1 MKKLLL
7 IIMFTIA
14 FGVNV
19 RGEDGVNVES
29 FNFYN
34 LEEEV
39 EAKTDL
45 SFNELLKDLL
55 EGKGIIDVLKERAV
69 DILKNEIFYNNR
81 YIKAI
86 IVISIISAV
95 INIAAGDI
103 KDKSVG
109 ELVSFIGQVMIIGL
123 AASSFKN
130 SVNLLQSSLSD
141 ITDIV
146 NSAVPFMIM
155 LLTAT
160 GKGASIAGGG
170 IMAIGTA
177 ITGAAINTV
186 IIPLLVISTIL
197 RIINILSKKQLLD
210 KLSDLFMRMTSLGL
224 KVCAYAFVF
233 LITIERISGGII
245 NKSLG
250 SSVKS
255 VIKMVPVV
263 GDVIGGVSD
272 AALGTIGAVSSGVG
286 IILMAVIIF
295 ASLVPL
301 FEIAA
306 AALLYK
312 FIAAFLEPVC
322 DKQTIEI
329 IDTVGESNFMILSA
343 LFTVSAMFVMAC
355 AIILCGVT

>member
-1 MKKLLL
+1 MKRLLL
-7 IIMFTIA
+7 IFLFTIA
-14 FGVNV
+14 FAVNV
-19 RGEDGVNVES
+19 RGEDEVSVES

-34 LEEEV
+34 LEDVV
-39 EAKTDL
+39 EDKTDL
-45 SFNELLKDLL
+45 SFNELLEDLL
-55 EGKGIIDVLKERAV
+55 DGKGIFNILKERAA

-95 INIAAGDI
+95 INIVGADI
-103 KDKSVG
+103 KDKSVS
-109 ELVSFIGQVMIIGL
+109 ELVSFIGQVMIIGI
-123 AASSFKN
+123 AAASFKN
-130 SVNLLQSSLSD
+130 SVNMLQRSISD

-146 NSAVPFMIM
+146 NSAIPFMIM
-155 LLTAT
+155 LLTAA

-170 IMAIGTA
+170 IMAIGTEM
-177 ITGAAINTV
+177 TGTAINTV
-186 IIPLLVISTIL
+186 IVPVLVIATLL

-210 KLSDLFMRMTSLGL
+210 KLSDLFMRITSLGL
-224 KVCAYAFVF
+224 KGCAYVFVF

-272 AALGTIGAVSSGVG
+272 VAVGTISAVSSGMG
-286 IILMAVIIF
+286 IILMVVIIF
-295 ASLVPL
+295 AAMVPL
-301 FEIAA
+301 FEIAV

-312 FIAAFLEPVC
+312 LVAAVLEPVC

-329 IDTVGESNFMILSA
+329 IDTIGESNFMILSA
-343 LFTVSAMFVMAC
+343 LFIISAMFVMAC